1 MSEDVDRGGKGFLSS
16 ALLVAAV
23 SAILLAGLAL
33 RSAPPVEAAKT
44 APAPPKTVP
53 TLALGSPITPDPGVA
68 AASIPSDPQA
78 SADPD
83 PVPAET
89 PPPAKAAAVHVA
101 QPIAAP
107 AQQPAHE
114 PAPDP
119 LVLKLATRAEAD
131 SGRLTKAKGRFTA
144 QLLVAC
150 KAETVDRLLGAGAGS
165 TKIYVLPAQVKA
177 DACFRVCYGTYATA
191 KDAAAAADLP
201 KALRGKDKIGAVE
214 IAKVLQ

>member
-83 PVPAET
+83 PVPAEA
-89 PPPAKAAAVHVA
+89 PPPAKAASVRVP
-101 QPIAAP
+101 QSMAAP
-107 AQQPAHE
+107 AQE

-131 SGRLTKAKGRFTA
+131 TGRLTKAKGRFTA

>member
-1 MSEDVDRGGKGFLSS
+1 
-16 ALLVAAV
+16 
-23 SAILLAGLAL
+23 
-33 RSAPPVEAAKT
+33 
-44 APAPPKTVP
+44 
-53 TLALGSPITPDPGVA
+53 LGSPITPEPGVA

-83 PVPAET
+83 PVPAEA
-89 PPPAKAAAVHVA
+89 PPPAKAASVRVP
-101 QPIAAP
+101 QPMAAP
-107 AQQPAHE
+107 AQE

-119 LVLKLATRAEAD
+119 LGLKLATRAEAD
-131 SGRLTKAKGRFTA
+131 TGRLTKAKGRFTA